1 MHRYTEEMLLHVW
14 HDTVPPDGWRS
25 QIIGEGI
32 VLTPPLDSDCSR
44 IAAGIPEPFAFDLD
58 TSGF

>member
-1 MHRYTEEMLLHVW
+1 MLLHVW